1 MNSVFESGSS
11 LPAVYKLNVNI
22 ELMHILVILIIFS
35 LIVHCSWHKKNTLEC
50 LTEMLNRDCKKKT
63 KSKSSPSQTQ
73 NQSAGNVIYGRIQK
87 NKIKPREKSPG
98 HLTGNY

>member
-22 ELMHILVILIIFS
+22 ELMNMLVILIIFS

-50 LTEMLNRDCKKKT
+50 LTEMFNRDCKKKT
-63 KSKSSPSQTQ
+63 KK
-73 NQSAGNVIYGRIQK
+73 QK
-87 NKIKPREKSPG
+87 YSFADSTSVSWKCYLGSNLKK
-98 HLTGNY
+98 